1 MQAWQSFS
9 SLLYHNKKKKA
20 VNFLDKEGKWGYS
33 LRKSTD
39 IIIERPSY
47 QEVAAVNGF
56 TKRAMEGE
64 AMNKVGGY
72 DAYVNNYQSYVG
84 QSKEQRNNKIAG
96 KADRMSEAANTKPVE
111 LSQDAKNLL
120 KELQQK
126 YGNMDFIVGD
136 YGTDEEAAAYL
147 ERGTKEYSVLLD
159 VEELEK
165 MAKDDSLKKE
175 NMEKIE
181 NARNQL
187 AYMRTQLGEAGE
199 DVKKMG
205 VTFGKD
211 GTTTLFASLE
221 KVSER
226 QRERIEEAK
235 EAKRTEKS
243 SDSAYNRVKRT
254 TVQAQTTEELL
265 EKIRNVDWNQVE
277 EEKVPVTGSRFDTV
291 G

>member
-1 MQAWQSFS
+1 M
-9 SLLYHNKKKKA
+9 
-20 VNFLDKEGKWGYS
+20 
-33 LRKSTD
+33 RKSAD

-47 QEVAAVNGF
+47 QEVTAVNGF

-72 DAYVNNYQSYVG
+72 DAYVNNYQNYAV
-84 QSKEQRNNKIAG
+84 QSKEQRDNKIAG
-96 KADRMSEAANTKPVE
+96 KTGRMSEAVNTKPVE

-126 YGNMDFIVGD
+126 YGNMDFIVGN
-136 YGTDEEAAAYL
+136 YETEEEAAAYL
-147 ERGTKEYSVLLD
+147 DRGTKEYSVLLD
-159 VEELEK
+159 AEELEK
-165 MAKDDSLKKE
+165 MAKDDSLKNE
-175 NMEKIE
+175 NMAKIE

-187 AYMRTQLGEAGE
+187 AYMRSQLEESGE

-221 KVSER
+221 KMNEQQKER
-226 QRERIEEAK
+226 MEEAK
-235 EAKRTEKS
+235 EAKRAEKN
-243 SDSAYNRVKRT
+243 SDSAYNTGYNRVKRT
-254 TVQAQTTEELL
+254 TVKAQSVEELL
-265 EKIRNVDWNQVE
+265 EKIRNVDWNQIDE
-277 EEKVPVTGSRFDTV
+277 ETVPVTGSRFNTV

>member
-1 MQAWQSFS
+1 
-9 SLLYHNKKKKA
+9 
-20 VNFLDKEGKWGYS
+20 
-33 LRKSTD
+33 
-39 IIIERPSY
+39 
-47 QEVAAVNGF
+47 
-56 TKRAMEGE
+56 
-64 AMNKVGGY
+64 MNKVGGY

-165 MAKDDSLKKE
+165 MAKDDSLKNE

-243 SDSAYNRVKRT
+243 SDSGYNSAYNRVKRT

>member
-1 MQAWQSFS
+1 M
-9 SLLYHNKKKKA
+9 
-20 VNFLDKEGKWGYS
+20 
-33 LRKSTD
+33 
-39 IIIERPSY
+39 
-47 QEVAAVNGF
+47 AAVKGF
-56 TKRAMEGE
+56 TERAMEGRV
-64 AMNKVGGY
+64 MNKVGGY
-72 DAYVNNYQSYVG
+72 DAYVNNYQSYAV
-84 QSKEQRNNKIAG
+84 QSREQQNSKIAG
-96 KADRMSEAANTKPVE
+96 KAGRISEAANTKPVE

-126 YGNMDFIVGD
+126 YGNMDFIVGS
-136 YGTDEEAAAYL
+136 YESEEEAAAYL

-165 MAKDDSLKKE
+165 MAKDDSLKNE

-243 SDSAYNRVKRT
+243 SDSGYNSAYNRVKRT